1 MKPDK
6 PSSRKASK
14 LTLSA
19 NAKKSSSRSR
29 ARYLRL
35 WEAIR
40 KTRNEFKDWQSG
52 VDRIMTNF
60 NVQIRP
66 RETKLTHEVQ
76 LLSEA
81 LIEHAEHT
89 LLDKSQAAILH
100 LWIVDNLESLAHHP
114 FADQSATNDLQQR
127 WLRFVQSDK
136 GQPGKDTFGIERHT
150 ETLTLDPDDELD
162 DDDIVFNFSSSYE
175 SPSHQRYGD
184 RKPSNAQQTG
194 DSFEHSGHSEP
205 HEQTSENHQDR
216 SDDDPSTA
224 SEHASST
231 AETVFGDVLSVDQLF
246 RPLARALHPDREQ
259 DEKRKA
265 EKHAL
270 MSECLLARENNDIDS
285 LLSLYIEHIG
295 ALPKGILADSHEQLI
310 RLLERQLKREQWKFR
325 QARFSNGFERMLLDR
340 YQREEP
346 AAEQTAFEQ
355 HAASLDAEI
364 KRLSAQFKLI
374 KSDSGLHSAL
384 QERKLVEQDRVA
396 ISRLTGA

>member
-114 FADQSATNDLQQR
+114 FADQNTTNDLRQR
-127 WLRFVQSDK
+127 WLQFVHSDK
-136 GQPGKDTFGIERHT
+136 GQTGKDALGIESQT
-150 ETLTLDPDDELD
+150 DTLKFDLDDELD
-162 DDDIVFNFSSSYE
+162 DDDIIFNFCSSYE

-184 RKPSNAQQTG
+184 RKQSNVQQAG
-194 DSFEHSGHSEP
+194 DDFEHSERSEP
-205 HEQTSENHQDR
+205 HDQTSGDHQDNN
-216 SDDDPSTA
+216 DDASSNA
-224 SEHASST
+224 SEHAGST

-259 DEKRKA
+259 NEQRKA

-270 MSECLLARENNDIDS
+270 MSECLTARENNDIDS

-295 ALPKGILADSHEQLI
+295 DLPKGILADSHEQLI

-384 QERKLVEQDRVA
+384 QDRKLVEQDRVA

>member
-1 MKPDK
+1 MKPDN
-6 PSSRKASK
+6 PSSRRASK

-19 NAKKSSSRSR
+19 NASTSSGRSR

-40 KTRNEFKDWQSG
+40 KTRSEFQDWQSG

-76 LLSEA
+76 LLTEA

-100 LWIVDNLESLAHHP
+100 LWIVDNLESLTHHP
-114 FADQSATNDLQQR
+114 FAEQSSTNDLQQR
-127 WLRFVQSDK
+127 WLRFVYSDK
-136 GQPGKDTFGIERHT
+136 GQPGKYNSGIESHRDT
-150 ETLTLDPDDELD
+150 SKLDPDDELD

-175 SPSHQRYGD
+175 SPSHQRHGD
-184 RKPSNAQQTG
+184 RKQSNAQKAG
-194 DSFEHSGHSEP
+194 DRFEHSERSEP
-205 HEQTSENHQDR
+205 HDQTDDNHQDY
-216 SDDDPSTA
+216 SDDGFSNA
-224 SEHASST
+224 SEPASST
-231 AETVFGDVLSVDQLF
+231 AEIVFGDVLTVDQLF

-259 DEKRKA
+259 NEQRKA

-270 MSECLLARENNDIDS
+270 MSECLIARENNDIDS

-295 ALPKGILADSHEQLI
+295 DLPKGILADSHEQLI

-325 QARFSNGFERMLLDR
+325 QARFNSGFERMLLDR
-340 YQREEP
+340 YQREDP
-346 AAEQTAFEQ
+346 TAEQTAFEQ
-355 HAASLDAEI
+355 HAASLDTEVQ
-364 KRLSAQFKLI
+364 RLSEQFKLI
-374 KSDSGLHSAL
+374 KSDSGLRSAL
-384 QERKLVEQDRVA
+384 QDRKLVEQDRVA